1 MLLKPLIYIWRFDVL
16 FCQNFCSKNQRWP
29 QIYGSPE
36 CGSTFYSVKR
46 LKTAFSTCVRSGL
59 WIIFIFSP
67 ADGKIHI
74 YICRKINKTL
84 WKSFQI
90 FMIFSTWS
98 EWTEWKYWVL
108 NCCQV
113 KVMNKATV
121 TKEPK
126 IKWNYKMTG
135 IISMVFKFKIFIDF
149 YSFYS
154 YGTFEII
161 DAFVWFVL
169 CR

>member
-1 MLLKPLIYIWRFDVL
+1 MRFNVL
-16 FCQNFCSKNQRWP
+16 FRQ
-29 QIYGSPE
+29 E
-36 CGSTFYSVKR
+36 T
-46 LKTAFSTCVRSGL
+46 KTAFSRCVRSGL
-59 WIIFIFSP
+59 WIIYIFSP

-135 IISMVFKFKIFIDF
+135 IISMVFKFKIFSI
-149 YSFYS
+149 SIHS
-154 YGTFEII
+154 TFEII
-161 DAFVWFVL
+161 GALNAKWYYAAEIPQFDRRIPNKSWDFAIS
-169 CR
+169 

>member
-1 MLLKPLIYIWRFDVL
+1 MRFNVL
-16 FCQNFCSKNQRWP
+16 FRQ
-29 QIYGSPE
+29 E
-36 CGSTFYSVKR
+36 T
-46 LKTAFSTCVRSGL
+46 KTAFSRCVRSGL

-149 YSFYS
+149 YSFYIWNYWRIVWYVLFR
-154 YGTFEII
+154 YGLYITL
-161 DAFVWFVL
+161 WS
-169 CR
+169 